1 MGYCKPQPDSRLN
14 HYPHLDDIPETTVL
28 IAISEGRIIGTNSL
42 TMDGEHGL
50 HVDADYKYQVDK
62 VREEGRKLA
71 SSWRIVTGVHG
82 RKLVMG
88 LIASTVDLV
97 ISLGVE
103 TCLFT
108 FNPHHERIYKRLL
121 NMETLD
127 RHENSIDGLSHA
139 PSVLMRWDIEK
150 CPEKWL
156 R

>member
-50 HVDADYKYQVDK
+50 PVDADYKWQTDK
-62 VREEGRKLA
+62 IREEGRKLA
-71 SSWRIVTGVHG
+71 ASWRIVTGVHG
-82 RKLVMG
+82 RKVVLGLV
-88 LIASTVDLV
+88 ACTVDIGV
-97 ISLGVE
+97 QLGVQ
-103 TCLFT
+103 TCLFAVH
-108 FNPHHERIYKRLL
+108 PHHKRIYERIL
-121 NMETLD
+121 NMEALD
-127 RHENSIDGLSHA
+127 SHQRSMEGLSHA

-150 CPEKWL
+150 CPDKWL